1 MRSFIF
7 NFKFILF
14 FFLTIFILNFISN
27 IFYIH
32 ILNNSEFRLSK
43 ILINKEALNSKLIF
57 IGNSRSVEFN
67 KNISDEIFNSSYNG
81 LAYEQIDL
89 LIEKINEKNNNHT
102 NPIYIEVS
110 SLYDEDLLRCD
121 FIIYLKNSKKNN
133 CKKILTFSN
142 YFPSYLF
149 SNEIFLRNI
158 YFYLFKNKDQ
168 YWSNNYRINQDLCDS
183 DIELNFINLE
193 KIDKSIEHIK
203 LLKNKYKN
211 NNFIFFLSPILKKS
225 TQFSEYEKIYKN
237 NIGENFKSVGKKL
250 GENFF
255 NNCSYFSDRIHLS
268 LEGARIVYK
277 AIN

>member
-27 IFYIH
+27 ILYIH

-110 SLYDEDLLRCD
+110 SLYDEDLLGCD

-133 CKKILTFSN
+133 CKKIVTFSN

-158 YFYLFKNKDQ
+158 YFYLFNASKFPICAAIFGIK
-168 YWSNNYRINQDLCDS
+168 YFKYGTLLITH
-183 DIELNFINLE
+183 
-193 KIDKSIEHIK
+193 DKSLIVKLSSLIK
-203 LLKNKYKN
+203 
-211 NNFIFFLSPILKKS
+211 S
-225 TQFSEYEKIYKN
+225 
-237 NIGENFKSVGKKL
+237 
-250 GENFF
+250 
-255 NNCSYFSDRIHLS
+255 NNCSSFHINFVFIHL
-268 LEGARIVYK
+268 
-277 AIN
+277 